1 MKSKQSSRYDFLSIF
16 LHWLVA
22 VFIIGLFAS
31 GLWMVDLG
39 YYDDWYYQAPWWH
52 KGIGVVTAILI
63 VSRWAWSLFRQPPAA
78 ISSIPYW
85 QHLLAKITHQAM
97 NIVALIIVI
106 SGYVMVTAK
115 GDGLSVFD
123 WFTIPAFISN
133 KPAWVDPAGAIHL
146 WAAYFLI
153 AMATVHA
160 LAAVKHHFIDRDS
173 TLKQMLGIK

>member
-1 MKSKQSSRYDFLSIF
+1 
-16 LHWLVA
+16 
-22 VFIIGLFAS
+22 
-31 GLWMVDLG
+31 
-39 YYDDWYYQAPWWH
+39 
-52 KGIGVVTAILI
+52 
-63 VSRWAWSLFRQPPAA
+63 
-78 ISSIPYW
+78 
-85 QHLLAKITHQAM
+85 M

-160 LAAVKHHFIDRDS
+160 MAAIKHHFIDRDS